1 MTEPALYFTRIHHA
15 RRAPVRHEFDYRGYS
30 WYFDLEH
37 PPKVPLLLRPL
48 ASFRAE
54 DHLFPLSTGP
64 RRQHGGGRD
73 APRSHPI
80 APLDDSLDRS
90 GERHAAPHAHPDL
103 SRARLDNPHDRL
115 GDLRARVD
123 AVLADHGIHD
133 ADGPVTALMNA
144 RAFGYVFDPLTVFWC
159 HDRRG
164 DLRCVVAEVHNTY
177 GQRHAYVLQP
187 DERGRAEVDKAFH
200 VSPFH
205 QVEGRYRL
213 RLPEPADALDLRIT
227 LLLDARPPF
236 HAALT
241 GHLLPVT
248 ARTVLRANLRAPLS
262 PLLTSARIRRHGI
275 ALWAR
280 GLPITPR
287 PRAESPLRTAP

>member
-30 WYFDLEH
+30 WYFDLAH

-54 DHLFPLSTGP
+54 DHLFPPSGRS
-64 RRQHGGGRD
+64 RRQHGGGR
-73 APRSHPI
+73 
-80 APLDDSLDRS
+80 
-90 GERHAAPHAHPDL
+90 PD
-103 SRARLDNPHDRL
+103 
-115 GDLRARVD
+115 DLRARVD
-123 AVLADHGIHD
+123 AVLAAHGIHD
-133 ADGPVTALMNA
+133 AGGPVTALMNA
-144 RAFGYVFDPLTVFWC
+144 RVFGYVFDPLTVFWC

-177 GQRHAYVLQP
+177 GQRHAYVVQP
-187 DERGRAEVDKAFH
+187 DKRGRAEIDKAFH

-205 QVEGRYRL
+205 RVEGRYRL

-227 LLLDARPPF
+227 LLRDAQPPF

-241 GHLLPVT
+241 GHRLPVT